1 MLVQTAREPLR
12 SRVARNQSGL
22 SSVDVGMRRWF
33 VSAVVVALLAA
44 AGCGSNAGQAS
55 RTAADVRQ
63 DRSEHSLT
71 GTEWQ
76 LTSVVEPSRTWRPPP
91 EVDAVL
97 RFDGEGHFSAT
108 VCNHYSGPVRID
120 AGLLRLGQVF
130 RTDMGC
136 SGPRGEVEAAFV
148 AVMDGE
154 VRWATGGDELRLD
167 KPDGRGLRFGVR
179 DTIYPSRELR
189 PLLQGRR
196 DGGDYRFG
204 WQAGE
209 TGIGLE
215 FEWRDGP
222 GKPWGFAGMNR
233 PPAWAVSRPDLL
245 TGSAGRDGFVFG
257 VVARATAR
265 VVCQPPAGQ
274 PPVELQLFTVP
285 GARTWRAFGGFVD
298 QPRNGSV
305 VIAFDGGGHELG
317 RSHRLTF

>member
-1 MLVQTAREPLR
+1 
-12 SRVARNQSGL
+12 
-22 SSVDVGMRRWF
+22 MRRLL
-33 VSAVVVALLAA
+33 VPAVVAVLLGA
-44 AGCGSNAGQAS
+44 AGCGGGSPAGPAS
-55 RTAADVRQ
+55 GEAADVEQ
-63 DRSEHSLT
+63 ERSDQSLT
-71 GTEWQ
+71 GVEWQ
-76 LTSVVEPSRTWRPPP
+76 LTRVVGPSRTWSPPS

-108 VCNHYSGPVRID
+108 ACNYYSGPVRID
-120 AGLLRLGQVF
+120 PGRLRLG
-130 RTDMGC
+130 RMLATAMRC
-136 SGPRGEVEAAFV
+136 SGPPGDVEAAFV

-154 VRWATGGDELRLD
+154 VRWAIGGDELRLD
-167 KPDGRGLRFGVR
+167 KPYGHGLRFRVR

-222 GKPWGFAGMNR
+222 GKPWGFTGMSR
-233 PPAWAVSRPDLL
+233 PPAWAVPRPDPL
-245 TGSAGRDGFVFG
+245 TGGAGHDGFVFG
-257 VVARATAR
+257 VVPRTTAR
-265 VVCQPPAGQ
+265 VVCRPPRGRPA
-274 PPVELQLFTVP
+274 VELRLFTVP

-298 QPRNGSV
+298 QPRDGSV
-305 VIAFDGGGHELG
+305 VIAFDGGGRELG

>member
-1 MLVQTAREPLR
+1 
-12 SRVARNQSGL
+12 
-22 SSVDVGMRRWF
+22 MRRWL
-33 VSAVVVALLAA
+33 VPVVVVALLAA
-44 AGCGSNAGQAS
+44 AGCGSGSHPGLAS
-55 RTAADVRQ
+55 RGAADVRP
-63 DRSEHSLT
+63 DRSDYSLT
-71 GTEWQ
+71 RTEWQ
-76 LTSVVEPSRTWRPPP
+76 LASVVGPSRIWSPPP

-108 VCNHYSGPVRID
+108 TCNYYSGPVRID
-120 AGLLRLGQVF
+120 AGLLRVGHVLG
-130 RTDMGC
+130 TDMGC
-136 SGPRGEVEAAFV
+136 SGPAGDVEAAFV

-154 VRWATGGDELRLD
+154 VRWAISGGELRLD
-167 KPDGRGLRFGVR
+167 KPDGRGLRFRIR

-233 PPAWAVSRPDLL
+233 PPAWAVPRPDPL
-245 TGSAGRDGFVFG
+245 TGVAGHDGFVGG
-257 VVARATAR
+257 VVPRATAR

-274 PPVELQLFTVP
+274 PAVELGLFAVP

-298 QPRNGSV
+298 QPRNGWV
-305 VIAFDGGGHELG
+305 VIAFDGGGRELG